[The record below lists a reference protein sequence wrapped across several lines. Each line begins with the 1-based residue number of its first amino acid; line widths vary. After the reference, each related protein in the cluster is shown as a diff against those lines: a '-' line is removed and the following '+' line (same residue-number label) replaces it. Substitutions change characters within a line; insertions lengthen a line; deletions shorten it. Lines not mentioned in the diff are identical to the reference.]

1 MKLNHVTLQPV
12 SSHGL
17 KLSTIGL
24 ALAALFLSA
33 CTTSS
38 FGHRDENCSPD
49 ERLDGLLTAYEEGRS
64 KGVNASG
71 NLLVDCERTRNAI
84 ERLALEFPS
93 HARTLM
99 AAGTLA
105 YDASEPEKAQNYLD
119 QVFRVQ
125 PSHPEAGI
133 LRSRIAVDE
142 GNLQLAQRVLVMQ
155 VQYNPDHAGVREA
168 LSGVLY
174 MSGDL
179 EGARAAI
186 DAAANLGA
194 PVWRVA
200 YHRGLVAEAAGQSGE
215 AQAQYQACI
224 DANPS
229 FLAAKSR
236 LSGMKS
242 QGG

>member
-1 MKLNHVTLQPV
+1 MKSYTWN
-12 SSHGL
+12 
-17 KLSTIGL
+17 LSTLLLGL
-24 ALAALFLSA
+24 GALCLAGCAS
-33 CTTSS
+33 SS
-38 FGHRDENCSPD
+38 FGHRDEECGAD
-49 ERLDGLLTAYEEGRS
+49 ERLDGLLTAYDEGRND
-64 KGVNASG
+64 GVNSSG
-71 NLLVDCERTRNAI
+71 NLLVDCERARNAI
-84 ERLALEFPS
+84 ERLALEFPT

-105 YDASEPEKAQNYLD
+105 YEAGEPEKAQNYLD

-125 PSHPEAGI
+125 PACPEAGI

-142 GNLQLAQRVLVMQ
+142 GNLPLARRVLDMQ
-155 VQYNPDHAGVREA
+155 VQYTPDHAGLREA

-194 PVWRVA
+194 PAWRVA
-200 YHRGLVAEAAGQSGE
+200 YHRGLVAEAAGRSGE

>member
-1 MKLNHVTLQPV
+1 MKIHNVN
-12 SSHGL
+12 
-17 KLSTIGL
+17 LSTLLLG
-24 ALAALFLSA
+24 LAALCLAGCAS
-33 CTTSS
+33 SS
-38 FGHRDENCSPD
+38 FNHRDD
-49 ERLDGLLTAYEEGRS
+49 ESTADAQLDNLLTAYETGRNDGINS
-64 KGVNASG
+64 SG
-71 NLLVDCERTRNAI
+71 NLLADGERARNSI

-93 HARTLM
+93 HVRTLM

-105 YDASEPEKAQNYLD
+105 YEAGEPEKAQNYLD
-119 QVFRVQ
+119 QVFRLQ
-125 PSHPEAGI
+125 PASPEAGI
-133 LRSRIAVDE
+133 LRSRIAIDE
-142 GNLQLAQRVLVMQ
+142 GNLPLAQRVLAMQ
-155 VQYNPDHAGVREA
+155 VQYTPDHAGLREA

-174 MSGDL
+174 MMGDL

-194 PVWRVA
+194 PAWRVA
-200 YHRGLVAEAAGQSGE
+200 YHRGLVAEAAGKADE